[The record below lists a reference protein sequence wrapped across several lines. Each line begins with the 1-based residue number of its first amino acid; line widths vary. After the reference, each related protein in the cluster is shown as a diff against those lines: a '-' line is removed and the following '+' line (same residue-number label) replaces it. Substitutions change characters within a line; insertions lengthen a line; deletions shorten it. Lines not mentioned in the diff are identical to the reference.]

1 MSQPR
6 GLDRA
11 IGRPASEDAKDK
23 RIRRRYGICWRANL
37 VGMFVVVALSVIK
50 RGRKGIQPVSDDSQR
65 LIARLFI
72 GLQNGDLS
80 SSVGVL
86 QPD

>member
-1 MSQPR
+1 
-6 GLDRA
+6 
-11 IGRPASEDAKDK
+11 
-23 RIRRRYGICWRANL
+23 
-37 VGMFVVVALSVIK
+37 MFVVVALSVIK

-65 LIARLFI
+65 LITRLFI

-80 SSVGVL
+80 LVGVL